1 MKRITFMVLALG
13 LLALTQRVWADVYR
27 GTIGNANVVL
37 ELTLGDALGTGR
49 FFDVQD
55 HKNRVLT
62 AWIEGM
68 DDESLIVVPD
78 SQLDSSISD
87 DALNKRHHMVLRPNK
102 EKQSWQGEWRQPNG
116 QRLPVNLV
124 RLSNVDVTVDNTQ
137 TVKQGLL
144 DISLYDYL
152 LWQNQPMEFLGER
165 DMWGYRLAWWQDVQ
179 TEAKVFQ
186 FVSGYPPET
195 MAALNRTLQQEWWK
209 ILLKQQACVGNGGM
223 TQQIQITLI
232 SSSLVS
238 YINQIYNKCHVSP
251 HSEGDDD
258 DDDYWVKSDDD
269 PEQSDDDKS
278 IEEAIS
284 GAHGFWVKPQTLST
298 RTAKPVALSQLLSIG
313 EKNAAGEY
321 RLLYADFDRSLP
333 KWLASHKLGID
344 GGPQSQRNW
353 FATTKGLR
361 FYDDLYV
368 YITGGGGLSAISA
381 IAKQTPML
389 VPWSF
394 VKNHPSVEVQNGELV
409 LP

>member
-87 DALNKRHHMVLRPNK
+87 DALNKRQHMVLRPNK

-116 QRLPVNLV
+116 QRIPVSLQRISSTDIPN
-124 RLSNVDVTVDNTQ
+124 DNAQ
-137 TVKQGLL
+137 AMKQGLL
-144 DISLYDYL
+144 DVSLYDYL

-165 DMWGYRLAWWQDVQ
+165 DMWGYRLAWWQNPQ
-179 TEAKVFQ
+179 TRVRVFQ
-186 FVSGYPPET
+186 FVSGYSPET

-209 ILLKQQACVGNGGM
+209 TMLKQQACVDNNGYL
-223 TQQIQITLI
+223 TQRIQITLL
-232 SSSLVS
+232 SASLVS
-238 YINQIYNKCHVSP
+238 YINQIHHQDCKVIIRYE
-251 HSEGDDD
+251 EGHDDL
-258 DDDYWVKSDDD
+258 
-269 PEQSDDDKS
+269 EQGNDKDQ
-278 IEEAIS
+278 I
-284 GAHGFWVKPQTLST
+284 FWIKTQTLST

-313 EKNAAGEY
+313 ENNAAGEY
-321 RLLYADFDRSLP
+321 QLLYADFDRALP
-333 KWLASHKLGID
+333 RWLYKQLVTLHRDELVARSDVPFPKFD
-344 GGPQSQRNW
+344 YWSQVDKNW
-353 FATTKGLR
+353 FATAKGLR
-361 FYDDLYV
+361 FY
-368 YITGGGGLSAISA
+368 ANISNDSNISH
-381 IAKQTPML
+381 IAYDSWAL
-389 VPWSF
+389 LPWSF